1 MPFPKFKQDHREPIF
16 CWLYGVARGGKSTLA
31 LDFIRANQPGV
42 VIPMDQRFEVY
53 RDLAL
58 AEGVQVW
65 PVSDPADPSIWASAD
80 QVLEHLRK
88 NFPGSGAKSLV
99 WDSTSP
105 GFRHW
110 VEWAQGY
117 ADMTPKERE
126 TVLGARYK
134 NKSALYQPKA
144 HYMEQVAM
152 IANYGVSCLWISHE
166 HGGRDQAGQE
176 TMKPSITE
184 QERLKFQRNVNLTL
198 KIRWEGNRYGVEIE
212 EARNRPSLNGTIL
225 WDEPGNL
232 FRGMWAQ
239 IAGVFYAAEVVDWDR
254 LEVFASERQAA
265 DLALHQTKEV
275 GGEVIAAFK
284 NVHHAV
290 NAFTQVKKKVGS
302 DPRQLARAWKEEV
315 ANRLRA
321 AVDEYLA
328 SLKGAGQ
335 DAPPNTDESHS
346 PGYSEAPPAF
356 DSLEDLLFQLHIEFN
371 LGEAAAK
378 AKLKE
383 LGFTGWPKNGG
394 ARAKSTEMYLAVKK
408 ALRQAQDTAQG
419 TAQDAKGTPVQD
431 EIEF

>member
-1 MPFPKFKQDHREPIF
+1 MPFPTFNQSHREPIF

-42 VIPMDQRFEVY
+42 VIPMDQRFEIY

-65 PVSDPADPSIWASAD
+65 PVSDPADPTVWASAD

-110 VEWAQGY
+110 VEWAAGY
-117 ADMTPKERE
+117 AEMTPRERE
-126 TVLGARYK
+126 TVLGKKFK

-144 HYMEQVAM
+144 HYMEQTAM
-152 IANYGVSCLWISHE
+152 IANYGVSCLWVSHE
-166 HGGRDQAGQE
+166 HAGRNEQGKE
-176 TMKPSITE
+176 VSKTSITD
-184 QERLKFQRNVNLTL
+184 QERLKFQRNINLTL

-212 EARNRPSLNGTIL
+212 EARNRPALNGTIL

-232 FRGMWAQ
+232 FKGMWPK
-239 IAGVFYAAEVVDWDR
+239 IAEAFYAAEVVDWDR
-254 LEVFASERQAA
+254 LEVFASDRQAA
-265 DLALHQTKEV
+265 DLAMGQTKEV

-284 NVHHAV
+284 NVNHAA
-290 NAFTQVKKKVGS
+290 NAFSQVKKKVGAG
-302 DPRQLARAWKEEV
+302 DPHKLARAWKEEV
-315 ANRLRA
+315 EGRLRA

-328 SLKGAGQ
+328 SLKGDDRGE
-335 DAPPNTDESHS
+335 PPHPATE
-346 PGYSEAPPAF
+346 EPPAF
-356 DSLEDLLFQLHIEFN
+356 DTLEDLLFQLHIEFN
-371 LGEAAAK
+371 LKEAEAK
-378 AKLKE
+378 AKLKA

-394 ARAKSTEMYLAVKK
+394 ARAKSTEMYLAVKDAMAEAEAE
-408 ALRQAQDTAQG
+408 ALRQAQDAG
-419 TAQDAKGTPVQD
+419 EPVQD
-431 EIEF
+431 EIDF